1 MLIYPLHCRLP
12 PTLFK
17 MWLFSD
23 GQGNF
28 DPLRLLWSE
37 TPFNRSSTQQLKL
50 ILSLPTTASVQ
61 RFRLKVKALPSCQ
74 SCWQSAELKA
84 PSNADDQCE
93 WLAANGFHSH
103 FYERRGV
110 SSVSHRD
117 RNGSLFPLKKIMTFS
132 KLSYF
137 CLYSSGIFG
146 EPLCGSPFKISHTV
160 ILAALLWSG
169 ELTWICNG
177 IPQ

>member
-61 RFRLKVKALPSCQ
+61 RFRVKVKALPSCQ

-84 PSNADDQCE
+84 ASNADDQCE

-103 FYERRGV
+103 FYERQGV
-110 SSVSHRD
+110 SAVSDWD
-117 RNGSLFPLKKIMTFS
+117 RKGSLFPFNKIMEFAND
-132 KLSYF
+132 LICVCIPLAF
-137 CLYSSGIFG
+137 FA
-146 EPLCGSPFKISHTV
+146 EP
-160 ILAALLWSG
+160 
-169 ELTWICNG
+169 
-177 IPQ
+177 